1 MLSRMRTT
9 LTLDDDILTAARA
22 LAEQR
27 GVPIGSIISDLARQ
41 SLSSTHVSALT
52 RNGIRLLP
60 VRQGSGP
67 VTPALIKRLM
77 EEHD

>member
-1 MLSRMRTT
+1 MRTT
-9 LTLDDDILTAARA
+9 LTLDDDVLAAARA

-27 GVPIGSIISDLARQ
+27 GSSIGSVISDLARE
-41 SLSSTHVSALT
+41 SLSSSPARSQI

-60 VRQGSGP
+60 VRAGSGP
-67 VTPALIKRLM
+67 VTPAIIKQLL